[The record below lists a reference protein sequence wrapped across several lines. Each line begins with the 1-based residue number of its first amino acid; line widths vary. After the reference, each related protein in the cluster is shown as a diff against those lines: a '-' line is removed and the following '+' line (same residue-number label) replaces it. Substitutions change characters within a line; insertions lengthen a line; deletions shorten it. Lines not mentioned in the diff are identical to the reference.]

1 MAMRKLYKRGLLLV
15 VAAVLAGIPAL
26 AQTQVSLEVDPE
38 ISEGTAGH
46 YYVNMP
52 QTGWNALTITSSD
65 LSAGKGTFKVY
76 DDGGKSGHYSQ
87 ACNGTLTLTVP
98 SGHRVFLEGDAKT
111 SLSGSTLTVY
121 DGANASGVKLVEDAH
136 SISSIDP
143 ATIYTASTGRSMT
156 LVFVSDINWD
166 AHHGLDLTVTVFD
179 PSLTYGISNATASS
193 YGSIGFKVNGAT
205 VSKAHPG
212 DRVSIVSS
220 NITTGYVLSDLT
232 VTDSNERAIPV
243 SIEGNSA
250 QFIMPL
256 AAVTVT
262 ATFDKAQYD
271 VAIPGGGTTSTFN
284 IPRGPVT
291 VDINEFEGNN
301 TELYHTVE
309 NVKGTLVLVAPAR
322 RQIRLTG
329 KVVTHYTGSS
339 IGIGLSPNYQP
350 FLAKFIAWD
359 GYSSSGNTLAVFE
372 YTGSSNKTYTVEKDG
387 VYSVTSSGQIM
398 TLDMAKQMF
407 DSVTPNLTAK
417 AGRVVEVAGNIVGGT
432 VTLDTDFASDGET
445 VTVTATPAEGY
456 GLAYVFYNDGTGS
469 IPIEPDNEGVYSFEI
484 PNNKAAKF
492 TVSARFLSDL
502 VLTPREARF
511 AGQKRYWTSFYHP
524 TLNFR
529 LSEGAIAFT
538 MHYQGGNKVL
548 HTVEDGS
555 LIPKGCAVIIMSDVP
570 SVTLNVTT
578 DTATPES
585 NNILR
590 GVSVNKSV
598 SELVPSG
605 YNVYVMGSNNAEFGF
620 FRFSG
625 QTIPANKAYYVEQ

>member
-1 MAMRKLYKRGLLLV
+1 MAMRKLFKRGLLLA
-15 VAAVLAGIPAL
+15 VAAVLAGIPL
-26 AQTQVSLEVDPE
+26 WAQDPVSLSVDSD
-38 ISEGTAGH
+38 IAEGTAGH

-52 QTGWNALTITSSD
+52 QTGWNALTITTSD

-76 DDGGKSGHYSQ
+76 DDGGKSGPYSQ
-87 ACNGTLTLTVP
+87 ACNGTLSLTVP
-98 SGHRVFLEGDAKT
+98 SGYKVFLEGEAMT
-111 SLSGSTLTVY
+111 GLSGGTLTVY
-121 DGANASGVKLVEDAH
+121 DGANAGGVKLIEDAH
-136 SISSIDP
+136 CISSVDP
-143 ATIYTASTGRSMT
+143 VTIYTASTGPSMT
-156 LVFVSDINWD
+156 FVFE
-166 AHHGLDLTVTVFD
+166 AHPILATNSGLDLTVTVFD

-193 YGSIGFKVNGAT
+193 YGSIGFKVNGTT

-232 VTDSNERAIPV
+232 VTDSNDKAIPV

-309 NVKGTLVLVAPAR
+309 NVKGTLVLVAPSYR
-322 RQIRLTG
+322 TIRLTG
-329 KVVTHYTGSS
+329 RFTANCVGYNMGTAY
-339 IGIGLSPNYQP
+339 PDPRYFP
-350 FLAKFIAWD
+350 YMAKLTVRD
-359 GYSSSGNTLAVFE
+359 GNSSSGVILYTKE
-372 YTGSSNKTYTVEKDG
+372 QTGPGTGSYLNYHNVGTL
-387 VYSVTSSGQIM
+387 TSSGQIM
-398 TLDMAKQMF
+398 TLEMEKQTF
-407 DSVTPNLTAK
+407 DSVTPTLTAK

-456 GLAYVFYNDGTGS
+456 GLAYVFYNDGTGN

-484 PNNKAAKF
+484 PNNKAEKF

-511 AGQKRYWTSFYHP
+511 AGQKRYWTTFYHP

-538 MHYQGGNKVL
+538 MHYQGENKVL
-548 HTVEDGS
+548 HAVGDGS
-555 LIPKGCAVIIMSDVP
+555 LIPKDCAVIIMSDVP
-570 SVTLNVTT
+570 SVTLNVTS
-578 DTATPES
+578 DTATPFS

-590 GVSVNKSV
+590 GTSVNKSV

-605 YNVYVMGSNNAEFGF
+605 YYLYVMGSSNSEFGF

-625 QTIPANKAYYVEQ
+625 QTIPANKAYYVEK